1 MSYSDSE
8 FDTREKHN
16 MEEHFKSEME
26 SEVLAEKIVEKL
38 QRRTIQNFM
47 DIFILTEIKNGSLSG
62 YDAMALIHERFGILM
77 SSGTVY
83 SLLYSL
89 ERDDWIRGVWNSRKR
104 VYELTEKAKQN
115 KKAITQANQE
125 VQDFLKRLSLLNT
138 A

>member
-1 MSYSDSE
+1 
-8 FDTREKHN
+8 

-62 YDAMALIHERFGILM
+62 YDAIRLIHERFGVLM

-115 KKAITQANQE
+115 MKAITQANQE